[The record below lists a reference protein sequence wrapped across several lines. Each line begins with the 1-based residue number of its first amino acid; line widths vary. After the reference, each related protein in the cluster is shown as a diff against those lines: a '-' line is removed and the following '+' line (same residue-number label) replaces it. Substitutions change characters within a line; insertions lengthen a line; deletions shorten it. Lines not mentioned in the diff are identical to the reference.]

1 MVMCHFVCRCGK
13 LNDWMPR
20 ISCGERERVSVG
32 QASEGSEG
40 CRLITADGVADSEL
54 CTLLAVH
61 YSRGQSP
68 ADSKNVEWTVGNV
81 ARCYC
86 P

>member
-1 MVMCHFVCRCGK
+1 M
-13 LNDWMPR
+13 
-20 ISCGERERVSVG
+20 G